1 MKPSLA
7 QVLASMVI
15 LLTALTLMI
24 VGVFIY
30 SAYFEKPFLS
40 YQNLPFPVDQKVYPG
55 QPISVSVIKC
65 NADAEERKYV
75 STLELECEGKP
86 PIVFRPIEVT
96 AKPGCHPSIAQ
107 VTTIP
112 LDMSVGT
119 YCRSSGDS
127 TIKGLTSEHR
137 VRWNTIL
144 FEVIQKPRVK
154 P

>member
-7 QVLASMVI
+7 QVLAAMVV
-15 LLTALTLMI
+15 LLASLTLMI
-24 VGVFIY
+24 VGLFTY

-40 YQNLPFPVDQKVYPG
+40 YQNLPFPVDVKVYPG

-96 AKPGCHPSIAQ
+96 AKSGCHPSIAQ

-112 LDMSVGT
+112 LDMPVGT

-127 TIKGLTSEHR
+127 TIKGLASEHR

-144 FEVIQKPRVK
+144 FEVITKPKAK